1 MLLKADREVSSG
13 EAIVYCL
20 QTATPINVNSD
31 TEVKKAIQDLTQL
44 KKNIKETVHSY
55 LIQDI
60 FMNSKMITLPDGA
73 GVPTRRIDDL
83 CDLWSQNPSI
93 VEQLWNV
100 LVKRYEDMGEW
111 ELKFEREVMDSLN
124 ME

>member
-44 KKNIKETVHSY
+44 KKNIKETVHY
-55 LIQDI
+55 NLIQDI
-60 FMNSKMITLPDGA
+60 LMNSKMITLPM
-73 GVPTRRIDDL
+73 VQEYL
-83 CDLWSQNPSI
+83 Q
-93 VEQLWNV
+93 E
-100 LVKRYEDMGEW
+100 
-111 ELKFEREVMDSLN
+111 ELMIYVISGHKTQV
-124 ME
+124 